1 MLESYGNSVEN
12 LFPKESDMPIQNGLT
27 AEESSNLE
35 ALAEIRE
42 VEAMEFID
50 FVEELSSWLWEEL
63 DY

>member
-1 MLESYGNSVEN
+1 
-12 LFPKESDMPIQNGLT
+12 MPIQNGLT